1 LLGDLAIA
9 LGFVCAGASA
19 QGGMD
24 GSWTGRAETS
34 IGGGR
39 CGQSFGLQATIAG
52 GELAGTATR
61 SPETFE
67 MNGKVRSDGKLKWNV
82 FGPGVNASGHG
93 RVEAGRA
100 SGGWFDDTK
109 GDCEG
114 NFVLERAD

>member
-1 LLGDLAIA
+1 MCFNQRPHAATRPSRRRLLGDLAIA

-52 GELAGTATR
+52 GELAGE
-61 SPETFE
+61 SP
-67 MNGKVRSDGKLKWNV
+67 R
-82 FGPGVNASGHG
+82 P
-93 RVEAGRA
+93 
-100 SGGWFDDTK
+100 
-109 GDCEG
+109 
-114 NFVLERAD
+114 